1 MKNKLFRF
9 VRVGARVPAPR
20 RGTGIS
26 DFDQLGQL
34 NFDGGGGGF
43 GFLKVASVEDGLL
56 LLQNIAKAPA
66 YSNAFTR

>member
-1 MKNKLFRF
+1 MKNKLFGF

-43 GFLKVASVEDGLL
+43 GFLKVASVEDGFLL
-56 LLQNIAKAPA
+56 
-66 YSNAFTR
+66 S

>member
-1 MKNKLFRF
+1 MKNKLFGF

-34 NFDGGGGGF
+34 NFDGGGGGGGS
-43 GFLKVASVEDGLL
+43 GFLKVASVEDGFLL
-56 LLQNIAKAPA
+56 
-66 YSNAFTR
+66 S